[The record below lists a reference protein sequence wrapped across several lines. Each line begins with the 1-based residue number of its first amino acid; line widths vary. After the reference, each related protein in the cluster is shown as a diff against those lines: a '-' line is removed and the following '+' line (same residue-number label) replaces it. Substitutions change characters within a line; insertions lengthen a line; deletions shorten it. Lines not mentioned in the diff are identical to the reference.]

1 MHSVP
6 ATAQASIPIKIMMM
20 PNATDFLHKA
30 TTAQATEA
38 TPSKIPAAP
47 STVPGTSPRP
57 EAAATQGNDTAPT
70 TQIQAAH
77 FTAWGHCST
86 TG

>member
-38 TPSKIPAAP
+38 TPQQN
-47 STVPGTSPRP
+47 PGCAQHGS
-57 EAAATQGNDTAPT
+57 GNKP
-70 TQIQAAH
+70 QA
-77 FTAWGHCST
+77 GSRCDP
-86 TG
+86 GQ

>member
-47 STVPGTSPRP
+47 STGSGNKPQAGSRCDPG
-57 EAAATQGNDTAPT
+57 Q
-70 TQIQAAH
+70 
-77 FTAWGHCST
+77 
-86 TG
+86 

>member
-6 ATAQASIPIKIMMM
+6 ATAQASTPIKIMMM

-57 EAAATQGNDTAPT
+57 EAAAT
-70 TQIQAAH
+70 
-77 FTAWGHCST
+77 
-86 TG
+86 